1 MQVVAYEWLFVLL
14 YAYTMADSAEFA
26 SEISQQDFRCA
37 LLLLML
43 TFFRMYLSVKEL
55 KFASI
60 IYLVSNNQKVYGANK
75 NIIETL

>member
-1 MQVVAYEWLFVLL
+1 MQLVAYEWLFVLL

-43 TFFRMYLSVKEL
+43 TFFRNVFLEIFFFFNERIK
-55 KFASI
+55 I
-60 IYLVSNNQKVYGANK
+60 CINN
-75 NIIETL
+75 LFS

>member
-1 MQVVAYEWLFVLL
+1 MQLVAYEWLFVLL

-43 TFFRMYLSVKEL
+43 TFFRNVALSERIKI
-55 KFASI
+55 SI
-60 IYLVSNNQKVYGANK
+60 NN
-75 NIIETL
+75 LFS

>member
-1 MQVVAYEWLFVLL
+1 MQLVAYEWLFVLL

-43 TFFRMYLSVKEL
+43 TFFRNVPLSERIK
-55 KFASI
+55 I
-60 IYLVSNNQKVYGANK
+60 CINN
-75 NIIETL
+75 LFS